1 MIGKRIRFI
10 RKKRNMTMKF
20 LGIAAGLPE
29 NSADI
34 RIAQYESGTRT
45 PKADL
50 LRKIADVLEVSPN
63 ALSVPDLDNVIGV
76 MHTLFILE
84 DLYNVRFTPDGC
96 ISDRLKKA
104 TNEWQREY
112 DRYSN
117 GEISKEKYDNW
128 RYNYK

>member
-10 RKKRNMTMKF
+10 RKKRNMTMKH
-20 LGIAAGLPE
+20 LGKAAGLPD

-50 LRKIADVLEVSPN
+50 LRKIADVLEVSPD
-63 ALSVPDLDNVIGV
+63 ALSVPELDNVIGV
-76 MHTLFILE
+76 MHTLFVLE
-84 DLYNVRFTPDGC
+84 DLYNFRFILEDCT
-96 ISDRLKKA
+96 SDKLKKA
-104 TNEWQREY
+104 INEWQREY
-112 DRYSN
+112 ERYSN

-128 RYNYK
+128 RYNYI

>member
-10 RKKRNMTMKF
+10 RKKKGMTMKY

-29 NSADI
+29 YSADI

-50 LRKIADVLEVSPN
+50 LRKIADVLEVSPD

-76 MHTLFILE
+76 MHTLFVLE
-84 DLYNVRFTPDGC
+84 DLYNFRFTLEDC
-96 ISDRLKKA
+96 TSDKLKKA
-104 TNEWQREY
+104 INEWQREY

>member
-10 RKKRNMTMKF
+10 RKKRNMTMKY
-20 LGIAAGLPE
+20 LGMAVGLPE

-50 LRKIADVLEVSPN
+50 LRKIADVLDVSPD
-63 ALSVPDLDNVIGV
+63 ALSIPDLDNVIGV
-76 MHTLFILE
+76 MHTLFVLE
-84 DLYNVRFTPDGC
+84 DLYSFCFTLDDC
-96 ISDRLKKA
+96 TSDRLKKA
-104 TNEWQREY
+104 INEWQREY

>member
-10 RKKRNMTMKF
+10 RKKRNMTMKH
-20 LGIAAGLPE
+20 LGKAAGLPE

-50 LRKIADVLEVSPN
+50 LRKIADVLDVSPD

-76 MHTLFILE
+76 MHTLFVLE
-84 DLYNVRFTPDGC
+84 DLYNLRFALEDCT
-96 ISDRLKKA
+96 SDRLKKA
-104 TNEWQREY
+104 INEWQREY
-112 DRYSN
+112 ERYSN
-117 GEISKEKYDNW
+117 GEIGKEQYDNW

>member
-10 RKKRNMTMKF
+10 RKKKGMTMKY

-50 LRKIADVLEVSPN
+50 LRKIADVLDVSPDTL
-63 ALSVPDLDNVIGV
+63 AVPDLIGV

-84 DLYNVRFTPDGC
+84 DLYSFRFTLDDC
-96 ISDRLKKA
+96 TSDRLKKA
-104 TNEWQREY
+104 INEWQGEY
-112 DRYSN
+112 ERYSK
-117 GEISKEKYDNW
+117 GEIGKEQYDNW

>member
-1 MIGKRIRFI
+1 MIGKRIRVI
-10 RKKRNMTMKF
+10 RKKKGMTMKY

-84 DLYNVRFTPDGC
+84 DLYSFRFTLDDC
-96 ISDRLKKA
+96 TSDRLKKA
-104 TNEWQREY
+104 INEWQREY

>member
-10 RKKRNMTMKF
+10 RKKRGMTMKY

-50 LRKIADVLEVSPN
+50 LFKIANELGVSPN

-76 MHTLFILE
+76 MHTLFVLE
-84 DLYNVRFTPDGC
+84 DLYNFRFTLEDC
-96 ISDRLKKA
+96 TSDRLKKA
-104 TNEWQREY
+104 INEWQGEY
-112 DRYSN
+112 ERYSK
-117 GEISKEKYDNW
+117 GEIGKEQYDNW

>member
-10 RKKRNMTMKF
+10 RKKRNITMKF

-29 NSADI
+29 CSADI

-50 LRKIADVLEVSPN
+50 LRKIADVLEVSPD

-76 MHTLFILE
+76 MHTLFVLE
-84 DLYNVRFTPDGC
+84 DLYNFRFTLEDC
-96 ISDRLKKA
+96 TSDKLKKA
-104 TNEWQREY
+104 INEWQRKYE
-112 DRYSN
+112 RYSN

-128 RYNYK
+128 RYNYI

>member
-10 RKKRNMTMKF
+10 RKKKGMTMKY

-50 LRKIADVLEVSPN
+50 LRKIADVLEVSPD
-63 ALSVPDLDNVIGV
+63 ALSVPELDNVIGV
-76 MHTLFILE
+76 MHTLFVLE
-84 DLYNVRFTPDGC
+84 DLYNFRFTLEDC
-96 ISDRLKKA
+96 TSDKLKKA
-104 TNEWQREY
+104 INEWQREY
-112 DRYSN
+112 ERYSN

-128 RYNYK
+128 RYNYI

>member
-1 MIGKRIRFI
+1 
-10 RKKRNMTMKF
+10 MKY

-50 LRKIADVLEVSPN
+50 LRKIADVLEVSPD
-63 ALSVPDLDNVIGV
+63 ALAAPDLDSIAGV

-84 DLYNVRFTPDGC
+84 DLYSFRITLDDC
-96 ISDRLKKA
+96 TSDRLKKA
-104 TNEWQREY
+104 INEWQREY

>member
-10 RKKRNMTMKF
+10 RKKRGMTMKY
-20 LGIAAGLPE
+20 LGRAAGLLE

-45 PKADL
+45 PKVDL
-50 LRKIADVLEVSPN
+50 LRKIADVLDVSPDTL
-63 ALSVPDLDNVIGV
+63 AVPELDSVIGV

-84 DLYNVRFTPDGC
+84 DLYSFRFTLENC
-96 ISDRLKKA
+96 TSDKLKMA
-104 TNEWQREY
+104 INEWHRKYES
-112 DRYSN
+112 YSK
-117 GEISKEKYDNW
+117 GEISKEQYDDW

>member
-10 RKKRNMTMKF
+10 RKKKGMTMKY

-50 LRKIADVLEVSPN
+50 LRKIADVLEVSPD

-76 MHTLFILE
+76 MHTLFVLE
-84 DLYNVRFTPDGC
+84 DLYNFRFTLEDC
-96 ISDRLKKA
+96 TSDKLKKA
-104 TNEWQREY
+104 INEWQGEY
-112 DRYSN
+112 ERYSN

-128 RYNYK
+128 RYNYI

>member
-10 RKKRNMTMKF
+10 RKKKGMTMKY

-84 DLYNVRFTPDGC
+84 DLYNVRFTPDDC
-96 ISDRLKKA
+96 TSDRLKKA
-104 TNEWQREY
+104 INEWQREY

-117 GEISKEKYDNW
+117 GEISKEQYDNW
-128 RYNYK
+128 RYNYI

>member
-10 RKKRNMTMKF
+10 RKKRNMTMKY
-20 LGIAAGLPE
+20 LGMAVGLPE
-29 NSADI
+29 NNADI
-34 RIAQYESGTRT
+34 RISQYESGTRT
-45 PKADL
+45 PKDDL
-50 LRKIADVLEVSPN
+50 LFKIANELGVSPDTF
-63 ALSVPDLDNVIGV
+63 SVPDLDTISGV

-84 DLYNVRFTPDGC
+84 DLYSFRFTLDDC
-96 ISDRLKKA
+96 TSDRLKKA
-104 TNEWQREY
+104 INEWQREY

>member
-10 RKKRNMTMKF
+10 RKKKGMTMKY

-50 LRKIADVLEVSPN
+50 LRKIADVLDVSPDPL
-63 ALSVPDLDNVIGV
+63 AFPDLEADVVDCRKVPVLDLVINGK
-76 MHTLFILE
+76 IL
-84 DLYNVRFTPDGC
+84 YF
-96 ISDRLKKA
+96 
-104 TNEWQREY
+104 Q
-112 DRYSN
+112 
-117 GEISKEKYDNW
+117 
-128 RYNYK
+128 

>member
-10 RKKRNMTMKF
+10 RKKRNMTMKH
-20 LGIAAGLPE
+20 LGKAAGLPE

-50 LRKIADVLEVSPN
+50 LRKIADVLEVSPD

-76 MHTLFILE
+76 MHTLFVLE
-84 DLYNVRFTPDGC
+84 DLYNFRFTLEDC
-96 ISDRLKKA
+96 TSDKLKKA
-104 TNEWQREY
+104 INEWQREY
-112 DRYSN
+112 ERYSN

-128 RYNYK
+128 RYNYI